1 MLWAA
6 TGMGYTGHVPSAGN
20 FTMLDFLHLP
30 ELRSTKKVRTLLMS
44 LKVFHRSKYSQI
56 ANAARGSTLDPA
68 VEAYSAHRR
77 HVYVYVMHT
86 IRTT

>member
-20 FTMLDFLHLP
+20 FTMLDFVHLP

-56 ANAARGSTLDPA
+56 ANAARALRWTQLWKLTVPTGDTC
-68 VEAYSAHRR
+68 
-77 HVYVYVMHT
+77 T
-86 IRTT
+86 CT